1 MWLTQLALKPAITP
15 TTEATSWQRF
25 SQAKATFVAFQ
36 VMRCADVQT
45 PIYQSAQPCVLG

>member
-1 MWLTQLALKPAITP
+1 MRLTQLALKPTITP
-15 TTEATSWQRF
+15 ATEATSRQCF
-25 SQAKATFVAFQ
+25 GQAKATFVAVQ